1 MCNDYP
7 SEGEYTRNSGN
18 GRLRKQKTQSNLYSN
33 IQYKCIRY
41 APDKEAEIF
50 VLVINNTVE
59 CEWARRSSDVSSYI
73 TIDEDNLDCVLKNQP
88 FKEKRE
94 RSFGMQFHQ

>member
-1 MCNDYP
+1 MRNDYP

-41 APDKEAEIF
+41 APDKEAEIV

>member
-1 MCNDYP
+1 MRNDYL